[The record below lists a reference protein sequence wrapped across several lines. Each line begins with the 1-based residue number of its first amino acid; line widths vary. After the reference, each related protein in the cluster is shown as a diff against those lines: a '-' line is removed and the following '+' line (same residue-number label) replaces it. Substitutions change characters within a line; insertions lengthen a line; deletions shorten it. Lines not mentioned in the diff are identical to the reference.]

1 MGYVR
6 PQTGMVTT
14 GTAPAERACNAPNG
28 GLSERTHRR
37 PQKETAVRRAKIV
50 ATLGPALD
58 DEDRLRAALEAGID
72 VVRLNFSHGDHETHA
87 KRLEMVR
94 ELSTRM
100 GRNVGALADLQGP
113 KIRLGT
119 LPESGVKLETGGEVW
134 LIPGEEDL
142 DSYESEGTPTL
153 PVVYDALARDCEP
166 GSLILIDDGSLRLVV
181 SRTDDETIAARV
193 VVGGVAKTKKGVN
206 LPGVAVSAPCV
217 TEKDVEDMQAGI
229 DMGVDWIALSFVRR
243 AEDMINARNRVRSLG
258 GDQPLVAKLERPE
271 AIDNLVDIVA
281 ASDAVM
287 VARGD
292 LGVEVGPERVP
303 AMQKQIIAEA
313 NSQAKPVITA
323 TEMLDSMINA
333 PRATRAEASDVAN
346 AIFDGTDAV
355 MLSGETAA
363 GSYPVE
369 AVRTMARI
377 IEVAESS
384 PHLVH
389 PTMPSTSGQAV
400 DRIVAR
406 AAVQVAAEI
415 DAAALVVYSIT
426 GSSIQLVSKYRPA
439 VPLLGLT
446 PRDNARRRTALMW
459 GAEAGLVPMKEQ
471 VTDLI
476 TSAERTLMDGNWVRR
491 GERVVIVS
499 GTPGGEGGT
508 NRILVHRVGD
518 DITT

>member
-1 MGYVR
+1 M
-6 PQTGMVTT
+6 
-14 GTAPAERACNAPNG
+14 
-28 GLSERTHRR
+28 
-37 PQKETAVRRAKIV
+37 RRAKIV

-58 DEDRLRAALEAGID
+58 ERDRMRAALEAGID
-72 VVRLNFSHGDHETHA
+72 VVRLNFSHGDHDTHA

-94 ELSTRM
+94 EISARI

-119 LPESGVKLETGGEVW
+119 LPEEGVELETGGEVY
-134 LIPGEEDL
+134 LLPGREQL
-142 DSYESEGTPTL
+142 DSYSTEGVPAL
-153 PVVYDALARDCEP
+153 PVVYEALAADVEP
-166 GSLILIDDGSLRLVV
+166 GALILIDDGSLRLVV
-181 SRTDDETIAARV
+181 SRKESDGVWARV
-193 VVGGVAKTKKGVN
+193 VVGGTAKTKKGVN
-206 LPGVAVSAPCV
+206 LPGVAVSAPCL
-217 TEKDVEDMQAGI
+217 TEKDI
-229 DMGVDWIALSFVRR
+229 DDLRAAIELGVDWVALSFVRR
-243 AEDMINARNRVRSLG
+243 AEDMHNARERVRGFG
-258 GDQPLVAKLERPE
+258 GEQPVIAKLERPE
-271 AIDNLVDIVA
+271 AIENLHEIVV

-313 NSQAKPVITA
+313 NAEAKPVITA
-323 TEMLDSMINA
+323 TEMLESMINS

-363 GSYPVE
+363 GRYPVE
-369 AVRTMARI
+369 TVRTMARI

-389 PTMPSTSGQAV
+389 PTPPARSVSAV

-406 AAVQVAAEI
+406 AAVQVAVDI
-415 DAAALVVYSIT
+415 SAAALVVYSIT
-426 GSSIQLVSKYRPA
+426 GSSIQLVSKYRPK

-446 PRDNARRRTALMW
+446 PSDEVRRRTALMW
-459 GAEAGLVPMKEQ
+459 GTESGLVPMKQQ
-471 VTDLI
+471 VTDLVI
-476 TSAERTLMDGNWVRR
+476 AAERALMDGNWVQR
-491 GERVVIVS
+491 GDRVVVVS

-518 DITT
+518 DVQA